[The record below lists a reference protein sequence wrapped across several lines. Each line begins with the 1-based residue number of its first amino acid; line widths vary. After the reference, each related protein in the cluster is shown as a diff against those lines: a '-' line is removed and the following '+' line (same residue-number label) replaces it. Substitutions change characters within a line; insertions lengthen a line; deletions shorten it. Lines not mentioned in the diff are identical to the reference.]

1 MSIRNDN
8 SVEEHAMLTRTDWQ
22 PSPEL
27 WQKLKPLARQMRK
40 EPTAA
45 EAKLWQRLRKAQIR
59 GVKFRRQ
66 FAIDRFIADFCSP
79 QIRLIIEVD
88 GPTHQYSQEEGAI
101 RQAFLE
107 SLGFVVVRFTNL
119 DVLNDLPA
127 VLDEIDRVVLTRLEV
142 GEIGFAEGKST
153 PP

>member
-1 MSIRNDN
+1 
-8 SVEEHAMLTRTDWQ
+8 MLTRTDWQ

-45 EAKLWQRLRKAQIR
+45 EAKLWQRLRKEQIR

-88 GPTHQYSQEEGAI
+88 GPTHQYSQEEDAI
-101 RQAFLE
+101 RQTFLE
-107 SLGFVVVRFTNL
+107 GVGFAVVRFTNL
-119 DVLNDLPA
+119 AVLNDLSA
-127 VLDEIDRVVLTRLEV
+127 VLDVIDGVVLARL
-142 GEIGFAEGKST
+142 GFAEGELT

>member
-1 MSIRNDN
+1 MP
-8 SVEEHAMLTRTDWQ
+8 TRHDWQ

-40 EPTAA
+40 EPTAP
-45 EAKLWQRLRKAQIR
+45 EAKLWQYLRKEQIC

-66 FAIDRFIADFCSP
+66 YTIDRFITDFCSLEV
-79 QIRLIIEVD
+79 RLIIEVD
-88 GPTHQYSQEEGAI
+88 GPVHEYTHEEDQI

-107 SLGFVVVRFTNL
+107 SLSFEVLRFPNLEVFTNL
-119 DVLNDLPA
+119 RAVVDVIEEA
-127 VLDEIDRVVLTRLEV
+127 VTRR
-142 GEIGFAEGKST
+142 KKT

>member
-1 MSIRNDN
+1 MHARN
-8 SVEEHAMLTRTDWQ
+8 EGR

-40 EPTAA
+40 APTGA
-45 EAKLWQRLRKAQIR
+45 EAMLWPHIRKEQMR

-66 FAIDRFIADFCSP
+66 YAIDRFITDFCSLE
-79 QIRLIIEVD
+79 IHLIIELD
-88 GPTHQYSQEEGAI
+88 GPIHQYTQAEDQV

-107 SLGFVVVRFTNL
+107 SLGFEVLRFPNMEVFNNL
-119 DVLNDLPA
+119 RA
-127 VLDEIDRVVLTRLEV
+127 VLDRIEEVVAR
-142 GEIGFAEGKST
+142 KKNST